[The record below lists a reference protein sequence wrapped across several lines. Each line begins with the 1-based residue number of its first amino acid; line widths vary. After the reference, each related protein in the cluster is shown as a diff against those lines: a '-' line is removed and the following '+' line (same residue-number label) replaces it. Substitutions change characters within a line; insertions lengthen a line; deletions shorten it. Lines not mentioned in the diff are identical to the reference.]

1 MLAIDQGRKTMLGV
15 GLVLLGLGVAVFL
28 RPAPSESAVY
38 IRRIAGMML
47 FGFGLAL
54 SVFAVGLSLAA
65 AG

>member
-15 GLVLLGLGVAVFL
+15 GLVLLGLGIAVFL
-28 RPAPSESAVY
+28 RPAVGESAVY

-54 SVFAVGLSLAA
+54 SVLAVGLSLAT